1 MVTQSDEGS
10 LVIDLNVW
18 RPGWW
23 SLAVE
28 EGQRELADN
37 VFRLYAREDAFDR
50 RRRCFREATGLDREL
65 WQMLERMGC
74 MDLSLPADFD
84 TAVLVAYAGGLCLA
98 PVEYG
103 LSLRASLLSR
113 EVGSPADAVEGA
125 GVEISLPLVP
135 VSGRHSVQGYL
146 ALNHDV
152 ADRFVAGGVAVA
164 KGALDGRSVDLV
176 DGTRTMLV
184 ARSTVTPGLGNGDD
198 REGREWVMEMLA
210 AAEACGIARGA
221 LHMARN
227 YSQGRVQ
234 FGRPISSF
242 QAIQHK
248 LADVFLWTEAA
259 ELTAVAAGRVL
270 ARGTDWGRQ
279 VWGDHCPTPADACVV
294 ALHAMDLAIRHGH
307 QVMGGYGVT
316 EDYDMHLFTRRSR
329 IVRAQIAAEKNP
341 YREVSRQWLA

>member
-1 MVTQSDEGS
+1 M
-10 LVIDLNVW
+10 IDLNVW

-28 EGQRELADN
+28 ESQRELAEN
-37 VFRLYAREDAFDR
+37 VFRLYVREQAFER
-50 RRRCFREATGLDREL
+50 RRRCYRDATGLDREL

-74 MDLSLPADFD
+74 MDLGLPADFD

-103 LSLRASLLSR
+103 LSLRASSLSR
-113 EVGSPADAVEGA
+113 SGGVPRDGVEGT

-135 VSGRHSVQGYL
+135 VSGRRAESIQGFL
-146 ALNHDV
+146 ALSHEV
-152 ADRFVAGGVAVA
+152 ADRFVAGGISVP
-164 KGALDGRSVDLV
+164 KGALQGRPVELV

-184 ARSTVTPGLGNGDD
+184 APSSISRAPGNGDD
-198 REGREWVMEMLA
+198 PEGGGWIVEMLA

-270 ARGTDWGRQ
+270 ARGVDWGRQ

-294 ALHAMDLAIRHGH
+294 AVHAMDLAIRHGH

-329 IVRAQIAAEKNP
+329 IVRAQIAAEKSP
-341 YREVSRQWLA
+341 YREVSRQWVS